1 MKPKYAIIVV
11 GLLFLHSLI
20 SDSGIIKMF
29 KIRSEISKIK
39 KEIQEIQAQ
48 SEEQEKRLEEIQNNP
63 RLIETYARTKL
74 GLIKPNETVYE
85 IK

>member
-1 MKPKYAIIVV
+1 LSFKYSKYMKPKYAIIVV

-39 KEIQEIQAQ
+39 KEIQEIQ
-48 SEEQEKRLEEIQNNP
+48 NNP